1 MWRSGTAD
9 APVAPMRV
17 ATGIL
22 LIACA
27 ARAQFR
33 TDVPLVVA
41 PTTVTNRKGH
51 YVDGLGADDL
61 ILYDNNV
68 PQRIQADAAVNPIS
82 LVVAVQASSNAA
94 AVLDKLGRSGIL
106 FSQLLA
112 GDAGETA
119 LITFSSDVRLMQ
131 DFTSD
136 PDLLT
141 RALRTL
147 RTQGG
152 GAAALDGVMEALRIL
167 ARRKPDRRRI
177 ILIIAEKR
185 DRSSRVQFPAL
196 LQEVQRQNAAIYWLT
211 YSPFLTPFT
220 RRPKTDER
228 GEPLP
233 PEISSGSLLTIFTEL
248 KQRAKVNVADL
259 LSRTSGGRTL
269 GFLKQGAL
277 EQAIEAIGEEVHKQY
292 ILTFQPAPSV
302 PGQFHS
308 IRVEVKG
315 RPDLRVRT
323 RAGYWT
329 IP

>member
-1 MWRSGTAD
+1 
-9 APVAPMRV
+9 MRV

-22 LIACA
+22 LIAFA

-41 PTTVTNRKGH
+41 PTTITNREGR

-152 GAAALDGVMEALRIL
+152 GGAALDGVMEALRIL

-177 ILIIAEKR
+177 ILAIAEKR
-185 DRSSRVQFPAL
+185 DRSSRVQLPAL

-220 RRPKTDER
+220 NRPKKDQK

-233 PEISSGSLLTIFTEL
+233 PEISSGSLLTILTEL
-248 KQRAKVNVADL
+248 KQRAKANVADL

-292 ILTFQPAPSV
+292 ILSFQPAPSV

-315 RPDLRVRT
+315 RPDLRIRT